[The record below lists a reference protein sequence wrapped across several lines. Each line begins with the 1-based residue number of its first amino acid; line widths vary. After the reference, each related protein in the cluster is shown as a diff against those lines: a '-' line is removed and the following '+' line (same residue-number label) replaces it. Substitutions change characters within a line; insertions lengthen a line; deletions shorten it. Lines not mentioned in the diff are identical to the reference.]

1 MPRSKSPSL
10 QTDPKK
16 KQNLINEL
24 QFLLPIPHNNYTDPA
39 KLEIALRERIKE
51 LNCLYGISLLSE
63 RYSDSI
69 DDLLRNLV
77 NILPPSWQY
86 PEITCARII
95 FNGKTYKSRG
105 FKVTKWR
112 QSSQIPMYNE
122 LVGEVEVLYLEG
134 CPPEDEGPFLKE
146 ERVLLDAVAER
157 IGKIATRISAEKE
170 LQETNKQLT
179 VERQAL
185 QETNAALRTVLTRIE
200 DEKQSIYKNMQSN
213 VEKILMPILHAL
225 TLEVPIMQRKYVDL
239 LRTNLEELASPFI
252 NHLSRRFLSLTP
264 TEIKICNMIRS
275 GLRTKEIAQMQGVS
289 MATINRH
296 REHIRQKLE
305 ITNKEIN
312 LTTFLQSNMW
322 EEEL

>member
-10 QTDPKK
+10 QMDPKK

-112 QSSQIPMYNE
+112 QSSQISMYNE
-122 LVGEVEVLYLEG
+122 
-134 CPPEDEGPFLKE
+134 P
-146 ERVLLDAVAER
+146 
-157 IGKIATRISAEKE
+157 IG
-170 LQETNKQLT
+170 
-179 VERQAL
+179 
-185 QETNAALRTVLTRIE
+185 
-200 DEKQSIYKNMQSN
+200 
-213 VEKILMPILHAL
+213 
-225 TLEVPIMQRKYVDL
+225 
-239 LRTNLEELASPFI
+239 
-252 NHLSRRFLSLTP
+252 
-264 TEIKICNMIRS
+264 
-275 GLRTKEIAQMQGVS
+275 
-289 MATINRH
+289 
-296 REHIRQKLE
+296 
-305 ITNKEIN
+305 
-312 LTTFLQSNMW
+312 
-322 EEEL
+322 

>member
-16 KQNLINEL
+16 KQNVINEL

-112 QSSQIPMYNE
+112 QSSQISMYNE
-122 LVGEVEVLYLEG
+122 PVGEVEVLYLEG

-146 ERVLLDAVAER
+146 ERVLLDAVADR
-157 IGKIATRISAEKE
+157 IGKIAIRISAERE
-170 LQETNKQLT
+170 LQESNKQLT

-225 TLEVPIMQRKYVDL
+225 TLELPIMQRKYVDL

>member
-1 MPRSKSPSL
+1 MPRSKSSPPQSEL
-10 QTDPKK
+10 KK
-16 KQNLINEL
+16 KNNFINEL
-24 QFLLPIPHNNYTDPA
+24 QFLSPIPHTNETDPT

-51 LNCLYGISLLSE
+51 LNCLYGISLLSDM
-63 RYSDSI
+63 YGDSI

-77 NILPPSWQY
+77 DLLPPSWQY
-86 PEITCARII
+86 PEITCARIV

-112 QSSQIPMYNE
+112 QSSQIFMYNE
-122 LVGEVEVLYLEG
+122 PVGEVEVFYLKG

-146 ERVLLDAVAER
+146 ERVLIDAITER
-157 IGKIATRISAEKE
+157 IGKIATRISAEQE
-170 LQETNKQLT
+170 VQETNKQLI
-179 VERQAL
+179 VERKAL

-200 DEKQSIYKNMQSN
+200 EEKKSIYKNIQSN

-225 TLEVPIMQRKYVDL
+225 TLELPIMQRKYVDL
-239 LRTNLEELASPFI
+239 LRTNLEELSSPFV
-252 NHLSRRFLSLTP
+252 NYLSRRFLSLTP
-264 TEIKICNMIRS
+264 TEIKICNMIRN
-275 GLRTKEIAQMQGVS
+275 GLRTKEIAQIQGVS

-322 EEEL
+322 EEGS

>member
-1 MPRSKSPSL
+1 MTSSKNTPP
-10 QTDPKK
+10 QNDFNKK
-16 KQNLINEL
+16 NNIINEL
-24 QFLLPIPHNNYTDPA
+24 QFLPPIPHSNESDPQ

-69 DDLLRNLV
+69 DDLLQNLV
-77 NILPPSWQY
+77 NILPPSWQF
-86 PEITCARII
+86 PEITCARIM

-112 QSSQIPMYNE
+112 QSSQISMYNQP
-122 LVGEVEVLYLEG
+122 VGEVEVLYLEA

-146 ERVLLDAVAER
+146 ERVLIDAVAER
-157 IGKIATRISAEKE
+157 IGKIAMRISAEQE

-179 VERQAL
+179 VERKAL

-239 LRTNLEELASPFI
+239 LRTNLEELSSPFI

-289 MATINRH
+289 MATVNRH

-312 LTTFLQSNMW
+312 LMTFLQSNMW
-322 EEEL
+322 EEKP